1 MAIAKLNEA
10 MLYNMGFDRVAIDAL
25 RHLLNQVGGEIGAQT
40 LPEVV
45 RQVDIVVTQIDGID
59 QAPLPYMPPVSSPSS
74 EELKPPSQQFAQ
86 VEQLDQQPRFEHTQQ
101 MEFLETQVRSLAEQL
116 VSVSRRLRDIEQGA
130 SL

>member
-25 RHLLNQVGGEIGAQT
+25 RHLLTQVGGEIGAPT
-40 LPEVV
+40 LPSVV
-45 RQVDIVVTQIDGID
+45 DQVNVVVNQIDGID
-59 QAPLPYMPPVSSPSS
+59 QAPMPYVPPASSTSAEELRPPV
-74 EELKPPSQQFAQ
+74 QQFAQ
-86 VEQLDQQPRFEHTQQ
+86 VEQLDQQPRFEQAQQ
-101 MEFLETQVRSLAEQL
+101 MEFIETQVRSLAEQL